1 MTVYSSLLPYFRAN
15 QIYAYQIPA
24 VLEKMKPY
32 NEVDIFVYREHTVV
46 GPKQRAQE
54 TCPRAAG
61 YACVPPT
68 LSCL

>member
-1 MTVYSSLLPYFRAN
+1 
-15 QIYAYQIPA
+15 
-24 VLEKMKPY
+24 MKPY

-54 TCPRAAG
+54 ICPRAAG

>member
-1 MTVYSSLLPYFRAN
+1 MQKS
-15 QIYAYQIPA
+15 YQIPA
-24 VLEKMKPY
+24 VLDEMKPH

-61 YACVPPT
+61 YASVPPT

>member
-1 MTVYSSLLPYFRAN
+1 MQKS
-15 QIYAYQIPA
+15 YQIPA
-24 VLEKMKPY
+24 VLDEMKAH